1 MSSKKPAI
9 PVPGS
14 GLFDASVKECLERIM
29 GRLGGKVALLSA
41 LSALKSPAASS
52 GALST
57 DYLALRA
64 DMDALRAEL
73 EELRVTI
80 NALLNQLEDA

>member
-1 MSSKKPAI
+1 MSGKKPAI

-14 GLFDASVKECLERIM
+14 GLFDASVKECLERMM
-29 GRLGGKVALLSA
+29 GRRGGKVALLNA
-41 LSALKSPAASS
+41 LTALQSPTASS
-52 GALST
+52 GTLST

-64 DMDALRAEL
+64 DIDALLADVDV
-73 EELRVTI
+73 LRTTI